1 MASARLRVRAP
12 LLIMPRVIPMDA
24 SSAAELGELVRN
36 WRRRR
41 KLSQLELASR
51 AEVSARHL
59 SFIENGRA
67 KPSRDLVLRL
77 SEHLEV
83 PVRQRNTL
91 LVAAGYAPQ
100 YEENPFGAP
109 RLSAVRTSVDRLLSA
124 HEPYPALVFDVH
136 ETVVAMNDAARRLM
150 SGASPELLTPP
161 INLMRLALHPQ
172 GLSQYVVNQAEM
184 RSQMLT
190 RLHRQLVHSG
200 SEKLRRLYDE
210 VSSYP
215 YLPNPDGDGDSGDD
229 VLSCLIVHKFD
240 TELRLFSTVTTFGA
254 ATDITVAELS
264 LEMFHPADA
273 RTADALKAAAAQ
285 GLSAKMPAPIGA

>member
-1 MASARLRVRAP
+1 
-12 LLIMPRVIPMDA
+12 MDA

-67 KPSRDLVLRL
+67 KPSRELVLRL
-77 SEHLEV
+77 SEQLEV

-100 YEENPFGAP
+100 YEENSLGAP
-109 RLSAVRTSVDRLLSA
+109 RLSAVRESVDRLLSA
-124 HEPYPALVFDVH
+124 HEPYPALVFDVN

-150 SGASPELLTPP
+150 AGASPVLLTPP

-184 RSQMLT
+184 RAQLLA

-200 SEKLRRLYDE
+200 SEQLRMLYEE
-210 VSSYP
+210 VSGYP
-215 YLPNPDGDGDSGDD
+215 YLPNPNGDGDGDSGDD

-273 RTADALKAAAAQ
+273 RTADALKEAAVQGSSARMAA
-285 GLSAKMPAPIGA
+285 SISV

>member
-1 MASARLRVRAP
+1 
-12 LLIMPRVIPMDA
+12 MDA

-100 YEENPFGAP
+100 YEENPLGTP
-109 RLSAVRTSVDRLLSA
+109 RLSAVKSSIDRLLRA
-124 HEPYPALVFDVH
+124 HEPYPALVFNVH

-150 SGASPELLTPP
+150 AGASPELLTPP

-184 RSQMLT
+184 RAQMLA
-190 RLHRQLVHSG
+190 RLHRQVLNSG
-200 SEKLRRLYDE
+200 SEKLRKLYDE
-210 VSSYP
+210 VAAYP
-215 YLPNPDGDGDSGDD
+215 YLPSSDGDGGSAEE
-229 VLSCLIVHKFD
+229 VLSCLIVHKHD

-273 RTADALKAAAAQ
+273 RTADALKAAAQDMSAQ
-285 GLSAKMPAPIGA
+285 MSAPIGV

>member
-1 MASARLRVRAP
+1 
-12 LLIMPRVIPMDA
+12 MDA

-83 PVRQRNTL
+83 PVRQRNRL

-100 YEENPFGAP
+100 YQESPLGTP
-109 RLSAVRTSVDRLLSA
+109 RLSAVKSSIDRLLRA
-124 HEPYPALVFDVH
+124 HEPYPALVFNVH

-150 SGASPELLTPP
+150 AGASPELLTPP

-172 GLSQYVVNQAEM
+172 GLSQYVVNKAEM
-184 RSQMLT
+184 RAQMLA
-190 RLHRQLVHSG
+190 RLHRQMVNSG
-200 SEKLRRLYDE
+200 SEKLRKLYDE
-210 VSSYP
+210 VANYP
-215 YLPNPDGDGDSGDD
+215 HLPGSDGDGGSDEE
-229 VLSCLIVHKFD
+229 VLSCLIVHKHD

-273 RTADALKAAAAQ
+273 RTADALKAAATQ
-285 GLSAKMPAPIGA
+285 DVSVQMSAPIGV